1 MRKVVLCL
9 TALVLSASSGVAGQ
23 RDVILY
29 GATPYG
35 PEREVILYGPTP
47 YGPGVPT
54 GIYVGGPTYLTTI
67 SEQGFFVTYGHDD
80 PCKIPGGTSGLIY
93 VCPFGAGE
101 RGNK

>member
-9 TALVLSASSGVAGQ
+9 TALVLSASSGFAGQ
-23 RDVILY
+23 RGVILY
-29 GATPYG
+29 SPYG

-80 PCKIPGGTSGLIY
+80 PCKIRGGTSGLIY
-93 VCPFGAGE
+93 VCQFGAGE

>member
-9 TALVLSASSGVAGQ
+9 TALVVSASSGVAGQ
-23 RDVILY
+23 R
-29 GATPYG
+29 G
-35 PEREVILYGPTP
+35 VILYGPTP
-47 YGPGVPT
+47 YGPTLYGPVPT

-80 PCKIPGGTSGLIY
+80 PCKIRGGTSGLIY
-93 VCPFGAGE
+93 VCQFGAGE

>member
-23 RDVILY
+23 RGVILY

-35 PEREVILYGPTP
+35 P
-47 YGPGVPT
+47 VPT

-67 SEQGFFVTYGHDD
+67 SEQGFFVTCGHDD
-80 PCKIPGGTSGLIY
+80 PSKIRGGTSGLIY
-93 VCPFGAGE
+93 VCQFGAGE

>member
-9 TALVLSASSGVAGQ
+9 TALVLSASSGLAGQ
-23 RDVILY
+23 
-29 GATPYG
+29 
-35 PEREVILYGPTP
+35 REVILYGPTP

-80 PCKIPGGTSGLIY
+80 PCKIRGGTSGLMY
-93 VCPFGAGE
+93 VCQFGAGE

>member
-23 RDVILY
+23 RGVILY
-29 GATPYG
+29 GLTPYG
-35 PEREVILYGPTP
+35 PTLYGP
-47 YGPGVPT
+47 VPT

-80 PCKIPGGTSGLIY
+80 PCKIRGGTSGLIY
-93 VCPFGAGE
+93 VCQFGAGE

>member
-9 TALVLSASSGVAGQ
+9 AALVLSASSGLAGQ
-23 RDVILY
+23 RKAVRVILY
-29 GATPYG
+29 YPSY
-35 PEREVILYGPTP
+35 

-80 PCKIPGGTSGLIY
+80 PCKIRGGTSGLFYI
-93 VCPFGAGE
+93 CDSFGAGE
-101 RGNK
+101 RGPR

>member
-9 TALVLSASSGVAGQ
+9 TALVLSASSGFAGQ
-23 RDVILY
+23 RGVILY
-29 GATPYG
+29 S
-35 PEREVILYGPTP
+35 P
-47 YGPGVPT
+47 YGPGPT

-80 PCKIPGGTSGLIY
+80 PCKIRGGTSGLIY
-93 VCPFGAGE
+93 VCQFGAGE

>member
-9 TALVLSASSGVAGQ
+9 TALMLSASSGVAGQ
-23 RDVILY
+23 R
-29 GATPYG
+29 G
-35 PEREVILYGPTP
+35 VILYGPTP
-47 YGPGVPT
+47 YGPTLYGPVPT

-80 PCKIPGGTSGLIY
+80 PCKIRGGTSGLIY
-93 VCPFGAGE
+93 VCQFGAGE

>member
-23 RDVILY
+23 RGVILY

-35 PEREVILYGPTP
+35 PEREVILYGLTL
-47 YGPGVPT
+47 YGPVPT

-80 PCKIPGGTSGLIY
+80 PCKIRGGTSGLIY
-93 VCPFGAGE
+93 VCQFGAGE

>member
-23 RDVILY
+23 R
-29 GATPYG
+29 G
-35 PEREVILYGPTP
+35 VILYGPTP
-47 YGPGVPT
+47 YGPTLYGPVPT

-80 PCKIPGGTSGLIY
+80 PCKIRGGTSGLIY
-93 VCPFGAGE
+93 VCQFGAGE

>member
-9 TALVLSASSGVAGQ
+9 AALVLSASSGVAGQ
-23 RDVILY
+23 R
-29 GATPYG
+29 G
-35 PEREVILYGPTP
+35 VILYGPTP
-47 YGPGVPT
+47 YGPTLYGPVPT

-80 PCKIPGGTSGLIY
+80 PCKIRGGTSGLIY
-93 VCPFGAGE
+93 VCQFGAGE

>member
-23 RDVILY
+23 R
-29 GATPYG
+29 G
-35 PEREVILYGPTP
+35 VILYGPTP
-47 YGPGVPT
+47 YGPTLYGPVPT

-80 PCKIPGGTSGLIY
+80 PCKIRGGTSGLMY
-93 VCPFGAGE
+93 VCQFGAGE